1 MYLAKMKVCYNYD
14 KTSLFLSVQREREM
28 AINLY
33 ELICPEKNMDS
44 HFLNA
49 SSAGRESYTKSVVD
63 GIQTFV
69 CRAYMGLCSL

>member
-1 MYLAKMKVCYNYD
+1 
-14 KTSLFLSVQREREM
+14 M

-49 SSAGRESYTKSVVD
+49 SSAGRESYTKSVVN
-63 GIQTFV
+63 GIQTFG
-69 CRAYMGLCSL
+69 MLCLYGFMLFVKNS